1 MIRKGGFTVSQFAL
15 VVALLSILAVVV
27 PNVSGSGE
35 EKGKSAVLA
44 SYLLGARSR
53 IELYKLHHNG
63 KLPAATGEN
72 CADFLRRM
80 AAKTNADG
88 DPGADFGPYMQMF
101 PANPYN
107 NSTIVRVDGAG
118 AGSNIAGWRFDT
130 RTGAF
135 QADDSPEHARF

>member
-1 MIRKGGFTVSQFAL
+1 MIRKGGFTLSQFAL

-27 PNVSGSGE
+27 PNVSGAGV

-80 AAKTNADG
+80 AGKTNADG

-107 NSTIVRVDGAG
+107 NSTVVRVDGVG